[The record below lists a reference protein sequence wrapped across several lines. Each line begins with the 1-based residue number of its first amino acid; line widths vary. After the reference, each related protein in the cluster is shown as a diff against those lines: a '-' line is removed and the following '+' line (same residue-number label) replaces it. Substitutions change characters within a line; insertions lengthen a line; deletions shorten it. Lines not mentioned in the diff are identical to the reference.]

1 MKIYDISQEVLS
13 STLFPGDPAP
23 EGKKIMSMEE
33 GDVCN
38 LSTLFMCAHNGTHT
52 DAPAHFFIDGKTIDE
67 MPIDI
72 FVGFCYVARHEGIV
86 TALDAEKIMQKA
98 TAAEANERIL
108 IAGRAT
114 VSNEAAETFA
124 SNKIKLI
131 GNESQTVGD
140 ENAPARAHEILLGE
154 GIALLEGLRLDG
166 VEEGKYLLSSAPL
179 NLAGFDGSPC
189 RAILIKL

>member
-1 MKIYDISQEVLS
+1 MIIYDISQEVLS

-23 EGKKIMSMEE
+23 EGKKIMSMAE

-52 DAPAHFFIDGKTIDE
+52 DAPAHFFIDGKTVDQ
-67 MPIDI
+67 MPLEV
-72 FVGFCYVARHEGIV
+72 FVGECYVARHNGTV
-86 TALDAEKIMQKA
+86 TANDAEEIMSKA
-98 TAAEANERIL
+98 SACEASERIL
-108 IAGRAT
+108 IAGKAT
-114 VSNEAAETFA
+114 VSNEAAEVFA
-124 SNKIKLI
+124 THKIKLI

-140 ENAPARAHEILLGE
+140 ENAPARAHEILLGK

-189 RAILIKL
+189 RAILIQL

>member
-23 EGKKIMSMEE
+23 EGKKIMSMAE

-38 LSTLFMCAHNGTHT
+38 LSTLFMCAHNGTHV
-52 DAPAHFFIDGKTIDE
+52 DAPAHFFTDGKTIDQ
-67 MPIDI
+67 MPLDI
-72 FVGFCYVARHEGIV
+72 FVGECFVARHNGAV
-86 TALDAEKIMQKA
+86 TAEDAETIMQKA
-98 TAAEANERIL
+98 TALNASERIL
-108 IAGRAT
+108 IAGKAT
-114 VSNEAAETFA
+114 VSNEAAEVFA
-124 SNKIKLI
+124 AHKIKLV

-140 ENAPARAHEILLGE
+140 ENAPARAHEILLGK
-154 GIALLEGLRLDG
+154 GTALLEGLRLDG

-189 RAILIKL
+189 RAILIQI

>member
-23 EGKKIMSMEE
+23 EGKKIMSMED

-52 DAPAHFFIDGKTIDE
+52 DAPAHFFIGGKTIDQ
-67 MPIDI
+67 MPVDI
-72 FVGFCYVARHEGIV
+72 FVGECYVAEHQGMV
-86 TALDAEKIMQKA
+86 TALDAEMIMKKA
-98 TAAEANERIL
+98 TEANANERIL
-108 IAGRAT
+108 IAGKAT
-114 VSNEAAETFA
+114 VSNEAAEIFA
-124 SNKIKLI
+124 AHKIKLI

-154 GIALLEGLRLDG
+154 GIALLEGLRLNG
-166 VEEGKYLLSSAPL
+166 VKGGKYILSSAPL

-189 RAILIKL
+189 RAVLIEL

>member
-1 MKIYDISQEVLS
+1 MKIYDISQELFS

-23 EGKKIMSMEE
+23 EGKRIMSMED

-52 DAPAHFFIDGKTIDE
+52 DAPAHFFIDGRTIDQI
-67 MPIDI
+67 PIDV
-72 FVGFCYVARHEGIV
+72 FVGDCFVARHEGIV
-86 TALDAEKIMQKA
+86 TAPDAEKIMKR
-98 TAAEANERIL
+98 AALAAAKDRIL
-108 IAGRAT
+108 IAGKAT
-114 VSNEAAETFA
+114 VSNEAAEVFA
-124 SNKIKLI
+124 AHKIKLI

-154 GIALLEGLRLDG
+154 GIVLLEGLRLEG
-166 VEEGKYLLSSAPL
+166 IEEGKYLLSAAPL

-189 RAILIKL
+189 RAVLIEI

>member
-1 MKIYDISQEVLS
+1 MKIYDISQELFS

-23 EGKKIMSMEE
+23 EGKRIMSMAE

-52 DAPAHFFIDGKTIDE
+52 DAPAHFFIDGRTIDQI
-67 MPIDI
+67 PIDV
-72 FVGFCYVARHEGIV
+72 FVGECFVARHEGIV
-86 TALDAEKIMQKA
+86 TAPDAEMIMKR
-98 TAAEANERIL
+98 AALAAAKDRIL
-108 IAGRAT
+108 IAGKAT
-114 VSNEAAETFA
+114 VSNEAAEVFA
-124 SNKIKLI
+124 AHKIKLI

-154 GIALLEGLRLDG
+154 GIVLLEGLRLDG
-166 VEEGKYLLSSAPL
+166 IAEGKYILSSAPL

-189 RAILIKL
+189 RAVLIEI

>member
-23 EGKKIMSMEE
+23 EGKKIMSMAE

-52 DAPAHFFIDGKTIDE
+52 DAPAHFFNDGKTIDQ
-67 MPIDI
+67 MPLDI
-72 FVGFCYVARHEGIV
+72 FVGECYVAQHQGTV
-86 TALDAEKIMQKA
+86 TACDAEAIMKKA
-98 TAAEANERIL
+98 TKVNANERIL
-108 IAGRAT
+108 IAGKST
-114 VSNEAAETFA
+114 VSNEAAEVFA
-124 SNKIKLI
+124 AHKIKLI

-154 GIALLEGLRLDG
+154 GIALLEGLRLGG

-189 RAILIKL
+189 RAVLIEL

>member
-1 MKIYDISQEVLS
+1 MKIYDISQELFS

-23 EGKKIMSMEE
+23 EGKRIMSMED

-52 DAPAHFFIDGKTIDE
+52 DAPAHFFIDGRTIDQI
-67 MPIDI
+67 PIDV
-72 FVGFCYVARHEGIV
+72 FVGECFVARHEGIV
-86 TALDAEKIMQKA
+86 TAPDAEKIMKR
-98 TAAEANERIL
+98 AALAAAKDRIL
-108 IAGRAT
+108 IAGNAT
-114 VSNEAAETFA
+114 VSNEAAEVFA
-124 SNKIKLI
+124 AHKIKLI

-154 GIALLEGLRLDG
+154 GIVLLEGLRLEG
-166 VEEGKYLLSSAPL
+166 IEEGKYLLSAAPL

>member
-23 EGKKIMSMEE
+23 EGKRIMSMED

-67 MPIDI
+67 MPLDA
-72 FVGFCYVARHEGIV
+72 FVGDCFVARHEGIV
-86 TALDAEKIMQKA
+86 TARDADAIMQKA
-98 TAAEANERIL
+98 ANAAARDRIL
-108 IAGRAT
+108 IAGKAT
-114 VSNEAAETFA
+114 VSNEAAEVFA
-124 SNKIKLI
+124 SHKIKLI

-166 VEEGKYLLSSAPL
+166 IEEGKYLLSSAPL
-179 NLAGFDGSPC
+179 NLAGFEGSPC